1 MKMNPIASPT
11 LTVSPVT
18 TEALHV
24 PVEAESVYLDVSGAV
39 TIPQIFQPRIPTG
52 GFLWL
57 YAKST
62 NGGDVTIPR
71 TAKASAVEGSVTTN
85 SGSNIV
91 LNPDDAVLLVK
102 RANGSF
108 MDVAFANPS

>member
-52 GFLWL
+52 GFLW
-57 YAKST
+57 
-62 NGGDVTIPR
+62 V
-71 TAKASAVEGSVTTN
+71 
-85 SGSNIV
+85 
-91 LNPDDAVLLVK
+91 
-102 RANGSF
+102 
-108 MDVAFANPS
+108 